1 MLNLKA
7 FALLTISVATLLSLP
22 SLPAKAG
29 FTPGH
34 GVKECE
40 YIRRNINSRL
50 PKGVNLNRS
59 IVTEVSVEGK
69 TSRECVVYGDEVAI
83 RYALDDYRTLP
94 TNGLGLPNGTDTL
107 FYGWKGSYILIE
119 GKSAIII
126 LTDSGTARD

>member
-7 FALLTISVATLLSLP
+7 FALLTISVATLSSLS
-22 SLPAKAG
+22 SLPASAG
-29 FTPGH
+29 FLPGY

-50 PKGVNLNRS
+50 PKGINLNRS
-59 IVTEVSVEGK
+59 VVTEVTVRGK
-69 TSRECVVYGDEVAI
+69 TSRECVVYGNEVAI

-94 TNGLGLPNGTDTL
+94 DSGVRLPNGTDTL
-107 FYGWKGSYILIE
+107 YYGWKGSYVNA